1 MYYDIKEMFYQEF
14 FKMTQR
20 EIAEKLNIS
29 PATLSLVLNNKPGIS
44 PALRQ
49 RVIDDL
55 TSSGHG
61 NLIRKASSVPTKNI
75 AFIVFKR
82 NGNILD
88 QSPFFSL
95 ITESMCAYAQTLGYN
110 MMLTFFDIRE
120 DITHQTEL
128 LRSLSCVGAIVFATE
143 MLNED
148 LSYFS
153 SLPYPCIFMDNFFE
167 NCTVD
172 SVAVDNSMGTYQAIK
187 HLADMGHKK
196 VGYLRSADS
205 ISSFQERDYGYA
217 AACRKFN
224 MEINCKWNF
233 ELSFFTEAAE
243 RQLCSLLRSAD
254 DLPTAFVSDDD
265 IIAAGAIHA
274 FETAGLSVPGDISV
288 IGFSNR
294 PLGEHITPSLT
305 TIDIKPGFGV
315 ATIRQLISRIESQSS
330 QEEFIS
336 IKTRIGTSLVTR
348 NSVASPGKQS
358 Q

>member
-1 MYYDIKEMFYQEF
+1 
-14 FKMTQR
+14 MTQR

-44 PALRQ
+44 PSLRQ
-49 RVIDDL
+49 RVINDL

-61 NLIRKASSVPTKNI
+61 NLLRKAESIPSKNI

-95 ITESMCAYAQTLGYN
+95 ITENMCVYAQSLGYN

-120 DITHQTEL
+120 DVPHQTEL
-128 LRSLSCVGAIVFATE
+128 LRSLSCIGAIVFATE

-153 SLPYPCIFMDNFFE
+153 QLPYPCIFMDNFFE
-167 NCTVD
+167 NCKAD
-172 SVAVDNSMGTYQAIK
+172 SVAVDNSMGTFQAIEY
-187 HLADMGHKK
+187 LAQLGHKK
-196 VGYLRSADS
+196 IGYLKSQDS

-217 AACRKFN
+217 SACRKFN
-224 MEINCKWNF
+224 MELNCSWNF
-233 ELSFFTEAAE
+233 ELPFFTEAAE
-243 RQLCSLLRSAD
+243 RQLYELLKSAD
-254 DLPTAFVSDDD
+254 SLPTAFVSDDD

-274 FETAGLSVPGDISV
+274 LEAAGFSVPEDISV

-294 PLGEHITPSLT
+294 PLGEHINPSLT
-305 TIDIKPGFGV
+305 TIDIKAGFGI
-315 ATIRQLISRIESQSS
+315 ATIRQLISMIENLSF
-330 QEEFIS
+330 QEEPITM
-336 IKTRIGTSLVTR
+336 KTRIGTTLVIR
-348 NSVASPGKQS
+348 DSAAPPKSECRQADHA
-358 Q
+358 